1 MHANPAGCL
10 SLAPSVKTQE
20 GRDTQSARGAVSDSE
35 ALCWLDTTRGGV
47 ATHTI
52 HTVAW
57 KGLFRWQAHHRAQDV
72 LDDPRVARCPAGP
85 TCLRCLRACV
95 LAHSSGP
102 FASLRVQKQ
111 SVHVRSGRRWHSE
124 QLNALDIFFYSTTK
138 RLCSWCGRPEVVAS
152 QHRRS
157 IIRCGVA
164 PAAKRIS
171 NPGDRTL

>member
-1 MHANPAGCL
+1 VTRRVPGGLCPTQRRCVGWIPQGVEWQHTRFTRSRGRASFAGRRTIERRM
-10 SLAPSVKTQE
+10 SSMIRAS
-20 GRDTQSARGAVSDSE
+20 RGA
-35 ALCWLDTTRGGV
+35 
-47 ATHTI
+47 
-52 HTVAW
+52 
-57 KGLFRWQAHHRAQDV
+57 
-72 LDDPRVARCPAGP
+72 PPAP
-85 TCLRCLRACV
+85 LASAACVRACLPIRPV
-95 LAHSSGP
+95 PLPPSATTSSP
-102 FASLRVQKQ
+102 RQKQ
-111 SVHVRSGRRWHSE
+111 SVHVRSGRSWHSE